1 MRAFTHLDKITIDIE
16 LALYPN
22 NIKQQNH
29 NNNHDAYK
37 YVNQI
42 PVIYSKTQCNA
53 EHPAEFIIKT
63 QNFTR
68 SLFPLRWQ
76 HL

>member
-1 MRAFTHLDKITIDIE
+1 MDIE
-16 LALYPN
+16 FALYPN

-29 NNNHDAYK
+29 NNNYDAYK

-42 PVIYSKTQCNA
+42 PVIYSKTQCNT

-63 QNFTR
+63 QILHEACSPFGGNICDV
-68 SLFPLRWQ
+68 
-76 HL
+76 

>member
-29 NNNHDAYK
+29 NNNYDAYK

-63 QNFTR
+63 QYFTR
-68 SLFPLRWQ
+68 SLLPL
-76 HL
+76 